1 MLFFIDESW
10 QVTQDNKYKVGVLS
24 AVQIKSHDFNE
35 CSKQIRGIKIKHLGP
50 KAGYVELKGTQNLRP
65 YLFSLEAKGVSSNEL
80 NLIRDIFVYMKT
92 LGIQLF
98 ASIVFA
104 QQDLDLACAN
114 VKQLERPFF
123 YLFERIDL
131 FMKENQPGLMAK
143 IIFDDRGVQ
152 NNKKISASISNFF
165 HKSLAGQSFDS
176 IIKVPFFG
184 ISTENVGIQ
193 IADIVAYVL
202 GNRFTGKRKQMEFF
216 KKAKEIEFKSRTL
229 FKIFEESN
237 KLYPRLGFKVIK
249 EKETGNLYGP
259 GRTE

>member
-10 QVTQDNKYKVGVLS
+10 QVTQDNKHKVGVLS

-35 CSKQIRGIKIKHLGP
+35 CSKYIRDLKIKHLGP
-50 KAGYVELKGTQNLRP
+50 KAGYLEPKGVQNLRP
-65 YLFSLEAKGVSSNEL
+65 YLFSLEAKGVPSNEL
-80 NLIRDIFVYMKT
+80 NLIRDIFVYMKA
-92 LGIQLF
+92 LGMQLF

-104 QQDLDLACAN
+104 QQDLDLSCAN
-114 VKQLERPFF
+114 VKQLERPFY

-131 FMKENQPGLMAK
+131 FMKENHPGLMAK
-143 IIFDDRGVQ
+143 IIFDDRGIQ
-152 NNKKISASISNFF
+152 NNKKISASVSNFF
-165 HKSLAGQSFDS
+165 HKSSAGQSFNN

-216 KKAKEIEFKSRTL
+216 KKAKEIEFKSRAL
-229 FKIFEESN
+229 FKMFEKSE
-237 KLYPRLGFKVIK
+237 KLYSRLGFKVIK

-259 GRTE
+259 ERTE